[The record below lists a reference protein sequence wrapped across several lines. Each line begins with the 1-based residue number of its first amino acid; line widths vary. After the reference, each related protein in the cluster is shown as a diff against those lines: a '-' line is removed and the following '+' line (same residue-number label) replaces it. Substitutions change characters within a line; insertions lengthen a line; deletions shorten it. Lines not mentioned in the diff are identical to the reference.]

1 MSPDGRRILF
11 NKFGSGYCGGVW
23 IMTLATFDVREIVR
37 DGCNATWS
45 PDGSRIVFS
54 IGNA

>member
-1 MSPDGRRILF
+1 
-11 NKFGSGYCGGVW
+11 
-23 IMTLATFDVREIVR
+23 MTLATFDVREIVR
-37 DGCNATWS
+37 VGCNATWS